1 MENNIIVGNLKAFLN
16 HEELSTWIKTFVRK
30 AGQSAGSYNLHNKT
44 IIICPPDSHLQ
55 FFYDTLMPAH
65 LGDRVAI
72 GAQDVSALTEG
83 AHTGEIMAQTVS
95 QWARYTLIGHHER
108 RVAGDTP
115 QTIQEKLTQALAASL
130 KPIVCLEQ
138 SEHYEGKIWAYA
150 YEPAAAIG
158 TGTAQSPQEA
168 QAALLSIKQG
178 DPSGLCL
185 YGGSVDVDN
194 IRAYMEVG
202 FNGVLIGKKSIDPV
216 HFLKL
221 IEAV

>member
-16 HEELSTWIKTFVRK
+16 HDELSSWVKTFVRE
-30 AGQSAGSYNLHNKT
+30 APSYNLHNKT

-55 FFYDTLMPAH
+55 LFYDTITPSN
-65 LGDRVAI
+65 LGEGVSI
-72 GAQDVSALTEG
+72 GAQDVSALPEG
-83 AHTGEIMAQTVS
+83 AHTGEIIAQTVS

-115 QTIQEKLTQALAASL
+115 QTIQEKLSQALAASL
-130 KPIVCLEQ
+130 KPIMCLEQ
-138 SEHYEGKIWAYA
+138 AERYEGTVWAYA
-150 YEPAAAIG
+150 YEPVAAIG
-158 TGTAQSPQEA
+158 TGQPQSPQEA
-168 QAALLSIKQG
+168 QTALLNIKQN
-178 DPSGLCL
+178 DPNRLCL

-194 IRAYMEVG
+194 IHAYMEVG